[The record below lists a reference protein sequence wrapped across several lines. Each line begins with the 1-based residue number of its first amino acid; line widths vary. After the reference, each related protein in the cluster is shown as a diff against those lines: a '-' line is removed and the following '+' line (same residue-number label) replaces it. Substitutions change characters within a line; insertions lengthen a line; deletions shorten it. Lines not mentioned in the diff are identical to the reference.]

1 MKKVLGQRGLRF
13 VFVANLVSMMGSGMN
28 NAAVIWSILQT
39 THSELSLGYL
49 ITLQTIP
56 AVLLMPFSGV
66 IIDREDRRH
75 LVMLLDASRGILVLL
90 IACLALTHHVHVW
103 LLYVMNILVSM
114 GFWMFWPAINALIQE
129 LSPEDEILGSNSLL
143 MAGIQGGWLIAGA
156 LVGFIYN
163 KVGLGGVLLID
174 FSTYVISFL
183 CYLGV
188 RKGRHVVQ
196 QAEAE
201 PLAERVEGNA
211 FGRYFHE
218 MREGWNFVRGNRPV
232 MLIGTAWSL
241 TIAAM
246 LTQGVTTAPISER
259 ILHKGAVGYGSLN
272 LAWAMGAFLSVFY
285 AARLV
290 NRLGALRTAAL
301 CMAVLAIFS
310 FASPLSPWLLLTMGI
325 FLAMG
330 SGRGLGGIAVTTGLM
345 ERVPQNFMG
354 RVQNTFYF
362 FGMLLQIITSLVVG
376 AIAHRVSLTLGI
388 MIIGALYGL
397 AAMAALS
404 PSGEVETQKSAVA
417 AD

>member
-13 VFVANLVSMMGSGMN
+13 VFIANLVSMMGSGMN

-49 ITLQTIP
+49 VTLQTIP

-75 LVMLLDASRGILVLL
+75 LVMLLDASRGILVFV
-90 IACLALTHHVHVW
+90 IACLALTHHVHLW
-103 LLYVMNILVSM
+103 HLYIMNILVSM

-174 FSTYVISFL
+174 FSTYVVSFL

-196 QAEAE
+196 REE
-201 PLAERVEGNA
+201 VELPAVKIEGSA

-218 MREGWNFVRGNRPV
+218 MREGWEFVRGNRPV
-232 MLIGTAWSL
+232 MLIGVAWSL

-246 LTQGVTTAPISER
+246 LTQGVTTAPISDR

-272 LAWAMGAFLSVFY
+272 LAWAAGAFLSVFY
-285 AARLV
+285 AARVV
-290 NRLGALRTAAL
+290 NGLGALRTAAL
-301 CMAVLAIFS
+301 CMGVLAIFS
-310 FASPLSPWLLLTMGI
+310 FASPLSTWLLLTMAI

-345 ERVPQNFMG
+345 ERVPQHFMG

-362 FGMLLQIITSLVVG
+362 LGMLLQIITSLIVG

-388 MIIGALYGL
+388 MIIGGLYGL
-397 AAMAALS
+397 AAIAALS
-404 PSGEVETQKSAVA
+404 PSGEMETQKAAIA